1 MFFWGFFFCFCFVL
15 FFVVFLCFIVSL
27 SFFLLKFGTDEKKDH
42 SIYAKDYTLSSMVG
56 RFPPKF
62 HATPNAG
69 KVI

>member
-1 MFFWGFFFCFCFVL
+1 MFYCVFIFF
-15 FFVVFLCFIVSL
+15 S
-27 SFFLLKFGTDEKKDH
+27 LKFGTDEKKDH